1 MVKPEIHVLTEIDVS
16 RDNGIYLPVRTPNA
30 RDTRRHNNPTHFERT
45 GEPSHMT
52 IITVEG
58 RVGAG
63 APDLGRLV
71 ARELEIDF
79 VDRLILAQIARE
91 VNATMRAL
99 VDQERRV
106 PSLVNR
112 LALRVQRVLERSAVA
127 GMGGDPYFGPGVEDL
142 ISRQYSEYAE
152 EPHTTAEEVDDERF
166 IKATREVILDIADQD
181 NIVILSRGGAAILR
195 DNPKVLRVGVVARM
209 EDRAKRIAERETST
223 WKRLSS
229 SSPTPTT
236 HSTDTSKKPSDPAP
250 STRSST
256 TSCGT
261 HPTSASTTQLE

>member
-1 MVKPEIHVLTEIDVS
+1 MP
-16 RDNGIYLPVRTPNA
+16 
-30 RDTRRHNNPTHFERT
+30 
-45 GEPSHMT
+45 

-79 VDRLILAQIARE
+79 VDRLILAQVARR

-142 ISRQYSEYAE
+142 ISRQYSEYEE

-166 IKATREVILDIADQD
+166 IATTREVIQDIADQGD
-181 NIVILSRGGAAILR
+181 IVILSRGGAAILR
-195 DNPKVLRVGVVARM
+195 DRTDVLRVGVVGRM
-209 EDRAKRIAERETST
+209 EDRAARVAERENISMDEARDFIAHSDAAQHRYFEKAFGTSPIDPF
-223 WKRLSS
+223 LY
-229 SSPTPTT
+229 
-236 HSTDTSKKPSDPAP
+236 HFMFNTSDVTIEYAARAVAIAADSLDDD
-250 STRSST
+250 
-256 TSCGT
+256 GV
-261 HPTSASTTQLE
+261 L

>member
-1 MVKPEIHVLTEIDVS
+1 MP
-16 RDNGIYLPVRTPNA
+16 
-30 RDTRRHNNPTHFERT
+30 
-45 GEPSHMT
+45 

-79 VDRLILAQIARE
+79 VDRLILAQIARR

-142 ISRQYSEYAE
+142 ISRQYSEYE
-152 EPHTTAEEVDDERF
+152 DEPHTTAEEVDDERF
-166 IKATREVILDIADQD
+166 IQTTREVIQDIAEQG

-195 DNPKVLRVGVVARM
+195 DNPEVLRVGVVARM
-209 EDRAKRIAERETST
+209 EDRAKRVAERESINMDEALEFITHSDT
-223 WKRLSS
+223 AQHRYFEKAFQ
-229 SSPTPTT
+229 SSPIDPFLY
-236 HSTDTSKKPSDPAP
+236 HFMWNTSDVSIDYAVRVTVDAAREMKELGGL
-250 STRSST
+250 T
-256 TSCGT
+256 
-261 HPTSASTTQLE
+261 

>member
-1 MVKPEIHVLTEIDVS
+1 MP
-16 RDNGIYLPVRTPNA
+16 
-30 RDTRRHNNPTHFERT
+30 
-45 GEPSHMT
+45 

-79 VDRLILAQIARE
+79 VDRLILAQVARG

-112 LALRVQRVLERSAVA
+112 LAMRVQRVLERSAVA

-142 ISRQYSEYAE
+142 ISRQYSEYEE
-152 EPHTTAEEVDDERF
+152 EPHTTAEEVNDERF
-166 IKATREVILDIADQD
+166 IATTREVINDIADQG
-181 NIVILSRGGAAILR
+181 NIVILSRGGAAILQER
-195 DNPKVLRVGVVARM
+195 NDVVRVGVVGRM
-209 EDRAKRIAERETST
+209 EDRAKRVAERENISMDEARDFISHSDAAQHRYFDKAFGTSPIDPF
-223 WKRLSS
+223 LY
-229 SSPTPTT
+229 
-236 HSTDTSKKPSDPAP
+236 HFMFNTSDVTISYAARATILAAESLDDDGK
-250 STRSST
+250 
-256 TSCGT
+256 
-261 HPTSASTTQLE
+261 L

>member
-1 MVKPEIHVLTEIDVS
+1 MP
-16 RDNGIYLPVRTPNA
+16 
-30 RDTRRHNNPTHFERT
+30 
-45 GEPSHMT
+45 

-79 VDRLILAQIARE
+79 VDRLILAQIARR

-142 ISRQYSEYAE
+142 ISRQYSEYEE
-152 EPHTTAEEVDDERF
+152 EPHTTAEEIDDERF
-166 IKATREVILDIADQD
+166 IATTREVIEDVAEQG

-195 DNPKVLRVGVVARM
+195 ERSDVLRVGVVGRM
-209 EDRAKRIAERETST
+209 EDRAERVAERENVTIEEA
-223 WKRLSS
+223 RDFI
-229 SSPTPTT
+229 T
-236 HSTDTSKKPSDPAP
+236 HSDTAQHRYFEKAFGASPIDPFLYHFMFNTSDVSIEYAVKA
-250 STRSST
+250 TVQAAKT
-256 TSCGT
+256 
-261 HPTSASTTQLE
+261 LDENNKL

>member
-1 MVKPEIHVLTEIDVS
+1 
-16 RDNGIYLPVRTPNA
+16 
-30 RDTRRHNNPTHFERT
+30 
-45 GEPSHMT
+45 MT

-99 VDQERRV
+99 VDQERRI

-209 EDRAKRIAERETST
+209 EDRAKRVAERENINMEEALEFIANSDDAQHRYFE
-223 WKRLSS
+223 KAFGVQPHRPVPLPLHVEHIRRQHRL
-229 SSPTPTT
+229 
-236 HSTDTSKKPSDPAP
+236 
-250 STRSST
+250 RS
-256 TSCGT
+256 
-261 HPTSASTTQLE
+261 

>member
-1 MVKPEIHVLTEIDVS
+1 MP
-16 RDNGIYLPVRTPNA
+16 
-30 RDTRRHNNPTHFERT
+30 
-45 GEPSHMT
+45 

-79 VDRLILAQIARE
+79 VDRLILAQVARG

-142 ISRQYSEYAE
+142 ISRQYSEYEE
-152 EPHTTAEEVDDERF
+152 EPHTTAEEVNDERF
-166 IKATREVILDIADQD
+166 IATTREVINDIADQG
-181 NIVILSRGGAAILR
+181 NIVILSRGGAAILNER
-195 DNPKVLRVGVVARM
+195 KDVLRVGVVGRM
-209 EDRAKRIAERETST
+209 DDRARRVAERENITLDEASEFIAHSDNAQHRYFEKAFGASPIDPFLYHFMWNTSDVSIEYAVKVT
-223 WKRLSS
+223 AEAAKNLS
-229 SSPTPTT
+229 
-236 HSTDTSKKPSDPAP
+236 DDGK
-250 STRSST
+250 
-256 TSCGT
+256 
-261 HPTSASTTQLE
+261 L

>member
-1 MVKPEIHVLTEIDVS
+1 
-16 RDNGIYLPVRTPNA
+16 
-30 RDTRRHNNPTHFERT
+30 
-45 GEPSHMT
+45 MT

-99 VDQERRV
+99 VDQERRI

-209 EDRAKRIAERETST
+209 EDRAKRVAERENINMEEALEFIANSDAAQHRYFE
-223 WKRLSS
+223 KAFE
-229 SSPTPTT
+229 SSPIDPFLY
-236 HSTDTSKKPSDPAP
+236 HFMWNTSDVSIDYAVRV
-250 STRSST
+250 TVDAAREMEALD
-256 TSCGT
+256 G
-261 HPTSASTTQLE
+261 LN

>member
-1 MVKPEIHVLTEIDVS
+1 MP
-16 RDNGIYLPVRTPNA
+16 
-30 RDTRRHNNPTHFERT
+30 
-45 GEPSHMT
+45 

-79 VDRLILAQIARE
+79 VDRLILAQVARG

-142 ISRQYSEYAE
+142 ISRQYSEYEE
-152 EPHTTAEEVDDERF
+152 EPHTTAEEVNDERF
-166 IKATREVILDIADQD
+166 NATKREVINDIADQG
-181 NIVILSRGGAAILR
+181 NIVILSRGGAAILNER
-195 DNPKVLRVGVVARM
+195 KDVLRVGVVGRM
-209 EDRAKRIAERETST
+209 DDRARRVAERENITLDEASEFIAHSDNAQHRYFEKAFGASPIDPFLYHFMWNTSDVSIEYAVKVT
-223 WKRLSS
+223 AEAAKNLS
-229 SSPTPTT
+229 
-236 HSTDTSKKPSDPAP
+236 DDGK
-250 STRSST
+250 
-256 TSCGT
+256 
-261 HPTSASTTQLE
+261 L

>member
-1 MVKPEIHVLTEIDVS
+1 MP
-16 RDNGIYLPVRTPNA
+16 
-30 RDTRRHNNPTHFERT
+30 
-45 GEPSHMT
+45 

-79 VDRLILAQIARE
+79 VDRLILAQVARG

-142 ISRQYSEYAE
+142 ISRQYSEYEE
-152 EPHTTAEEVDDERF
+152 EPHTTAEEVNDERF
-166 IKATREVILDIADQD
+166 IATTREVINDIADQG
-181 NIVILSRGGAAILR
+181 NIVILSRGGAAILNER
-195 DNPKVLRVGVVARM
+195 KDVLRVGVVGRM
-209 EDRAKRIAERETST
+209 DDRARRVAERENITLDEASEFIGHSDNAQHRYFEKAFGTSPIDPFLYHFMWNT
-223 WKRLSS
+223 SDVSIEYAVKVTAEAAKNLS
-229 SSPTPTT
+229 
-236 HSTDTSKKPSDPAP
+236 DDGK
-250 STRSST
+250 
-256 TSCGT
+256 
-261 HPTSASTTQLE
+261 L

>member
-1 MVKPEIHVLTEIDVS
+1 MP
-16 RDNGIYLPVRTPNA
+16 
-30 RDTRRHNNPTHFERT
+30 
-45 GEPSHMT
+45 

-79 VDRLILAQIARE
+79 VDRLILAQVARG

-142 ISRQYSEYAE
+142 ISRQYSEYEE
-152 EPHTTAEEVDDERF
+152 EPHTTAEEVNDERF
-166 IKATREVILDIADQD
+166 IATTREVINDIADQG
-181 NIVILSRGGAAILR
+181 NIVILSRGGAAILNER
-195 DNPKVLRVGVVARM
+195 KDVLRVGVVGRM
-209 EDRAKRIAERETST
+209 DDRARRVAERENITLDEASKFIAHSDNAQHRYFEKAFGASPIDPFLYHFMWNTSDVSIEYAVKVT
-223 WKRLSS
+223 AEAAKNLN
-229 SSPTPTT
+229 
-236 HSTDTSKKPSDPAP
+236 DDGK
-250 STRSST
+250 
-256 TSCGT
+256 
-261 HPTSASTTQLE
+261 L

>member
-1 MVKPEIHVLTEIDVS
+1 MP
-16 RDNGIYLPVRTPNA
+16 
-30 RDTRRHNNPTHFERT
+30 
-45 GEPSHMT
+45 

-79 VDRLILAQIARE
+79 VDRLILAQVARG

-142 ISRQYSEYAE
+142 ISRQYSEYEE
-152 EPHTTAEEVDDERF
+152 EPHTTAEEVNDERF
-166 IKATREVILDIADQD
+166 IATTREVINDIADQG
-181 NIVILSRGGAAILR
+181 NIVILSRGGAAILNER
-195 DNPKVLRVGVVARM
+195 KDVLRVGVVGRM
-209 EDRAKRIAERETST
+209 DDRARRVAERENITLDEASEFIAHSDNAQHRYFEKAFGASPIDPFLYHFMWNTSDVSIEYAVKVT
-223 WKRLSS
+223 AEAAKNLN
-229 SSPTPTT
+229 
-236 HSTDTSKKPSDPAP
+236 DDGK
-250 STRSST
+250 
-256 TSCGT
+256 
-261 HPTSASTTQLE
+261 L

>member
-1 MVKPEIHVLTEIDVS
+1 MP
-16 RDNGIYLPVRTPNA
+16 
-30 RDTRRHNNPTHFERT
+30 
-45 GEPSHMT
+45 

-63 APDLGRLV
+63 APGLGRLV
-71 ARELEIDF
+71 ARELGIDF
-79 VDRLILAQIARE
+79 VDRLILAQIARR

-106 PSLVNR
+106 PSLANR
-112 LALRVQRVLERSAVA
+112 LAMRVQRVLERSAVA

-142 ISRQYSEYAE
+142 ISRQYSEYEE

-166 IKATREVILDIADQD
+166 IKTTREVIEDIADQD

-209 EDRAKRIAERETST
+209 EDRAERVAERESIGIDDARDFISHSDAAQHRYFE
-223 WKRLSS
+223 KAFD
-229 SSPTPTT
+229 SSPIDPFLY
-236 HSTDTSKKPSDPAP
+236 HFMWNTSDVGIEYAVQV
-250 STRSST
+250 TVDAAREMEER
-256 TSCGT
+256 GGL
-261 HPTSASTTQLE
+261 A